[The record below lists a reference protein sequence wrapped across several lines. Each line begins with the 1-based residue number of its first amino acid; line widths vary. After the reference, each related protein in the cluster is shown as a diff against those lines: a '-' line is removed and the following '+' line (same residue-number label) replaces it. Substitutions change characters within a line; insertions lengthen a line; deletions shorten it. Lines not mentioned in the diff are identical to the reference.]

1 MPDTEFAISAS
12 AGADRRD
19 QWRAALADA
28 FGPFEVHGGKAGQFA
43 GHVRYARRASLQFND
58 LHYRGQRLE
67 RTAGNVSRLDQEF
80 YTFGL
85 PLAGP
90 LAVRQ
95 QGREFQ
101 VEPGCVYLMNQS
113 LPYQATANGATG
125 YRSLSV
131 SFPRSALSQRDSRI
145 GAFYKLRTD
154 DGSPRG
160 ALLAGYMDHLFK
172 GMEGWSDTEA
182 AELGERLIDLI
193 VLFLVQPGHGQVSE
207 ADSSVTVAHRAR
219 VLAYIRQ
226 HLADPDLSPSRV
238 AQGCGVSVAYLHRIL
253 RAGGLSVESFI
264 FEQRLDR
271 CRELLLD
278 ARHRHRGIAELAYQ
292 VGFSHPSHFSRLFKQ
307 RFGVTPRDL
316 RAGGRAARD

>member
-19 QWRAALADA
+19 QWREALSDA
-28 FGPFEVHGGKAGQFA
+28 FGPFEVHGGKPDDFA

-58 LHYRGQRLE
+58 LHYQGQRLE

-113 LPYQATANGATG
+113 LPYQATAQGASG

-160 ALLAGYMDHLFK
+160 TLLAGYMDHLFK
-172 GMEGWSDTEA
+172 GMDDWSDTEA

-193 VLFLVQPGHGQVSE
+193 VLFLVQPGQGQVSE
-207 ADSSVTVAHRAR
+207 ADSSVTVAHRTR

-226 HLADPDLSPSRV
+226 HLADPDLSPLRV

-278 ARHRHRGIAELAYQ
+278 SRHRHRSIAELAYQ
-292 VGFSHPSHFSRLFKQ
+292 VGFSHPSHFSRLFKH
-307 RFGVTPRDL
+307 RFGMTPRDL
-316 RAGGRAARD
+316 RAGSRAASA